1 MAAYAAGGYDAP
13 KSHNFVSYYDA
24 HEPDISDV
32 KVQRYANTMV
42 GFLDF
47 TNAKKGTSALEF
59 SRFEADRI
67 MPKIFATQ
75 AASPAAGAVATFTI
89 DATGT
94 RTIASYDPY
103 DQSATPT
110 EVINGVRVNDLIMI
124 KPASGIVSNGN
135 YVKAIVLSKP
145 TTTTFTARPVNSA
158 DTIPTFA
165 SAAEIVIYGN
175 AHGEGSGFNSP
186 LSTTA
191 TKYTENLQEIKHRNR
206 VTGAENL
213 TKKWFKDDS
222 GRFMIEGEHDSYTQF
237 LNLQDMNLLVGEAL
251 SNTGVADTFQAAGT
265 PLALTNGLLTQILG
279 AGNVLNYASVAGLTI
294 DDLYN
299 YNVEIDKNK
308 ADKKNLFFT
317 GIELD
322 QQVDRELGDKM
333 KAGSISYGSFSGD
346 QDKAINLSFQK
357 FTLGS
362 YSYDKRCMES
372 FNDLQTL
379 GADGFGFPHEGFTIP
394 ASSARV
400 AGGSEMG
407 SSVHSLRKR
416 FLEGK
421 GKSREM
427 MINYYDAR
435 TQSADGS
442 DFEEVRYQSTVA
454 LEAQALNKFG
464 YAKRV

>member
-59 SRFEADRI
+59 SRYEADRI
-67 MPKIFATQ
+67 MPKIFATSAGAGAGVSALFTI
-75 AASPAAGAVATFTI
+75 AASGL
-89 DATGT
+89 
-94 RTIASYDPY
+94 RTVASYDPY
-103 DQSATPT
+103 DTTAAPS
-110 EVINGVRVNDLIMI
+110 EVLNGVRINDLIMV
-124 KPASGIVSNGN
+124 KPGSGIVSNGN
-135 YVKAIVLSKP
+135 YIKAIVLTKP
-145 TTTTFTARPVNSA
+145 ATNTFTAVPLNITESIPAIGSA
-158 DTIPTFA
+158 E
-165 SAAEIVIYGN
+165 EIVIYGN

-251 SNTGVADTFQAAGT
+251 ANTGVADTFQAAGT

-279 AGNVLNYASVAGLTI
+279 AGNVLNYASVSGLTI
-294 DDLYN
+294 DDLYD

-322 QQVDRELGDKM
+322 QQIDRELGDKM
-333 KAGSISYGSFSGD
+333 KAGSISFGSFSGD
-346 QDKAINLSFQK
+346 QEKAINLSFQK

-400 AGGSEMG
+400 AGGKEMG

-435 TQSADGS
+435 TQSADGN